1 MRPPIAHILSAVLF
15 SIVFLLPV
23 SLFGQNQNAR
33 PDDSTANAPQH
44 ETLPTAKANHEKDEE
59 AVDQD
64 DPGLRLEWEKKAWG
78 TANADF
84 RRHSLR
90 EAHKHNQRLG
100 RTRGGAEAGASL
112 TRD

>member
-1 MRPPIAHILSAVLF
+1 MRRSIDHSLSAALF
-15 SIVFLLPV
+15 SIAFFLPV
-23 SLFGQNQNAR
+23 SLFGQSQNTK
-33 PDDSTANAPQH
+33 PDDSTANAPQR
-44 ETLPTAKANHEKDEE
+44 ETLPTAKANHVRDEE

-78 TANADF
+78 TANAEF

-100 RTRGGAEAGASL
+100 RTREGAEAGSRLAE
-112 TRD
+112 